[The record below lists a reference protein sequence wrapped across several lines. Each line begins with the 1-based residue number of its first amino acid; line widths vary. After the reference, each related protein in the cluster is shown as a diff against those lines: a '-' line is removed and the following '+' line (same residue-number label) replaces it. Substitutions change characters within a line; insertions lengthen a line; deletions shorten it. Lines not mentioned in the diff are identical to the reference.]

1 MNLTSKQET
10 RLKYLAIIV
19 VISVIVFLVVFA
31 ENYLIKEIPSLSQS
45 TTGIERVEIDFTVL
59 ENPILKEFQPFEEI
73 SLNANENE
81 Q

>member
-1 MNLTSKQET
+1 MNLSSKQET